1 MPGTNWWSPLTDTL
15 AGMFTPSPAYGNTP
29 AQVAAITA
37 QRNALGNFANKQ
49 DAINWLDV
57 ASPTDLQ
64 TLGFSDFNAAKTFIT
79 VSDVAHINDRFTP
92 AGVKTAAYN
101 AAEMAKPQWQQQLDG
116 FLNTNPVGQ
125 AIAPVLANGSHVT
138 VDGSGNATAGA
149 GMRGGLPGPGP
160 YDAGAKVDNALAANP
175 NPTGVNFQT
184 PQNQGTFSGFT
195 PSVGSGVTQ
204 NSNPNFIGPPAPV
217 TSATVTPDGHGGW
230 VVPLGHSLAVMSDG
244 SPMPPGSHYPG
255 QPVPENLGGPHVAPA
270 AVTAGN
276 PGMPVPA
283 GGLTKAQYD
292 SQVAILK
299 NAYQHDLSI
308 SPAQLDKN
316 IAALGN
322 DPGNNAN
329 NPTTTTTNPNNAP
342 AASAVNGA
350 AGAAGVA
357 GAAASGTGNAFVDG
371 VIKNAGV
378 IAPLAGAVVSG
389 VTGAIGAKS
398 IADAANAGVQLQRDQ
413 FDYQKQIQAPYLNP
427 TTGAGP
433 LALKALQDQ
442 TAANHQFTMAD
453 YQTDPGAAFRLSE
466 GLKALD
472 NSASARGGVLS
483 GNALKGVNDYAQ
495 NTASQEYGNAFNR
508 YMAQRG
514 AQTNTLQSLAGM
526 GQTATQQVGQASQN
540 FATQASQGLQT
551 AGNAGAAGWL
561 GAGNALNNGLTSASA
576 YNQGNSLVTALQ
588 NLAGKGS

>member
-138 VDGSGNATAGA
+138 TDFGGNTTAGA
-149 GMRGGLPGPGP
+149 GMQGGLPGPGP

-217 TSATVTPDGHGGW
+217 TSATV
-230 VVPLGHSLAVMSDG
+230 
-244 SPMPPGSHYPG
+244 
-255 QPVPENLGGPHVAPA
+255 APT

-276 PGMPVPA
+276 PGMPVPT

-292 SQVAILK
+292 AQVAILK
-299 NAYQHDLSI
+299 NNYQHDLSI

-350 AGAAGVA
+350 AGVA
-357 GAAASGTGNAFVDG
+357 GAAAGAAGAGGAAAGGGVLGTLAGA
-371 VIKNAGV
+371 AGV
-378 IAPLAGAVVSG
+378 IAPLAGAAASA
-389 VTGAIGAKS
+389 VTGAISAKS

-413 FDYQKQIQAPYLNP
+413 FDYQKQIQAPYLDP
-427 TTGAGP
+427 KTGAGP

-561 GAGNALNNGLTSASA
+561 GVGNALNNGLTSASA